1 LFPEGPE
8 EEFAP
13 PVLTLDQERRSAV
26 PHRASALVF
35 EDPKSRLLLE
45 RMRLVAPSEA
55 NVLVV
60 GETGTGKEL
69 IASHLHALSA
79 RRSGPFIAVNC
90 GAFSE
95 NLVESELFGHE
106 RGAFTG
112 AISSKPGWFEVAHG
126 GTLFLDEVGDL
137 PLSLQVKLLRVL
149 QEHQVVRLGSRKAI
163 TIDTRV
169 VAATNVNLE
178 IAVANGQFREDLY
191 YRLNVAGLRLS
202 PLRERRGDIPKLI
215 AHFLQ
220 IYSKRLGVRSVTVGP
235 EALQLLVEGHTWPG
249 NIRELENVIHHAILV
264 RRSDVIDPADLNL
277 SSLRP
282 RSLATVDVPKHI
294 DPKQHFRSALH
305 SLFEMGEENL
315 FESIQGILMSEAYE
329 YCHRNQ
335 LETGRLLGISRN
347 IVRDRLQRCGA
358 LSGKRRS
365 SPGIT
370 EKEWGT
376 VPPAS
381 STREIRDSANTNHL
395 FA

>member
-1 LFPEGPE
+1 MLSSQNNASFGKRSLLFPEGPE

-191 YRLNVAGLRLS
+191 YRLNVAGLR
-202 PLRERRGDIPKLI
+202 R
-215 AHFLQ
+215 
-220 IYSKRLGVRSVTVGP
+220 
-235 EALQLLVEGHTWPG
+235 
-249 NIRELENVIHHAILV
+249 
-264 RRSDVIDPADLNL
+264 
-277 SSLRP
+277 
-282 RSLATVDVPKHI
+282 
-294 DPKQHFRSALH
+294 
-305 SLFEMGEENL
+305 
-315 FESIQGILMSEAYE
+315 
-329 YCHRNQ
+329 
-335 LETGRLLGISRN
+335 
-347 IVRDRLQRCGA
+347 
-358 LSGKRRS
+358 
-365 SPGIT
+365 
-370 EKEWGT
+370 
-376 VPPAS
+376 
-381 STREIRDSANTNHL
+381 
-395 FA
+395 